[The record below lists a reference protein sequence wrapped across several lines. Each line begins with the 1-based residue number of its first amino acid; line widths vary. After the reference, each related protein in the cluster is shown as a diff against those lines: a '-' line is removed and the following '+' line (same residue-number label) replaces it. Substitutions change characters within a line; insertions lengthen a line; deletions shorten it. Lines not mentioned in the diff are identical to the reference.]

1 MEGWTDGLIN
11 IMKSMH
17 TVHYDAAIRRSEAL
31 TRATARMHPED
42 TLLSEGETTTE
53 EHAVCDPT
61 DRELP
66 GQAGPQTGSS
76 FVVTRGWR
84 TRWGVTA
91 SWGQGF
97 CLR

>member
-1 MEGWTDGLIN
+1 MIN

-84 TRWGVTA
+84 KVTMKNYC
-91 SWGQGF
+91 SMGTYFQLCKNKF
-97 CLR
+97 

>member
-1 MEGWTDGLIN
+1 MDGWMMDKRHGSI
-11 IMKSMH
+11 H
-17 TVHYDAAIRRSEAL
+17 TVEYYAAMKRSGAL
-31 TRATARMHPED
+31 TQAATWMDPED